1 MLIDR
6 ACQITKIRMSELNRV
21 SLTALEAVIRQ
32 EKATPESH
40 YSHNQYTKAEYIE
53 AYETIKNYIQRGEH

>member
-6 ACQITKIRMSELNRV
+6 ACEITGIRMHELNRV

-32 EKATPESH
+32 ERATPEGDYILKRH
-40 YSHNQYTKAEYIE
+40 TKAEYIE
-53 AYETIKNYIQRGEH
+53 AYETIRDTVKRGEF

>member
-6 ACQITKIRMSELNRV
+6 ACEITGIRMHELNRV

-32 EKATPESH
+32 EKAARESD
-40 YSHNQYTKAEYIE
+40 YILRRYTKAEYIE
-53 AYETIKNYIQRGEH
+53 AYETIKAEAEKLQ